1 MALKAEIKERESEL
15 EDLGCWRS
23 ILLRRRRPTKKLTQ
37 VNDEDNGGCY
47 ELEMREKNERLDFL
61 AMKALKNN
69 GDWEISSF

>member
-47 ELEMREKNERLDFL
+47 ELEMREKEI
-61 AMKALKNN
+61 
-69 GDWEISSF
+69 ISSQELSQ

>member
-47 ELEMREKNERLDFL
+47 ELEMREK
-61 AMKALKNN
+61 
-69 GDWEISSF
+69 